1 MTYAR
6 ARNGVDIAAKEQEIY
21 HDVHNLEWC
30 DGVIAVDSAWQA
42 HGGGETTG
50 RKWPKHSQHAFQK
63 AMAGKSGR
71 TRSDT
76 LFKVAENDGNA
87 YLEEDPVLP

>member
-6 ARNGVDIAAKEQEIY
+6 ARNGVNIAAKEQEVY
-21 HDVHNLEWC
+21 HDVHNLEGC

-42 HGGGETTG
+42 HGGSQTRG
-50 RKWPKHSQHAFQK
+50 RKWPKHSQHAFEK
-63 AMAGKSGR
+63 AVARKSGR
-71 TRSDT
+71 TQPDT
-76 LFKVAENDGNA
+76 LFKGAENGGNA